1 MSFQNFW
8 MGPNLIDS
16 VKNLIGLVFILFMPY
31 GKMRRIQALE
41 LLMSFFLVIQGKLFY
56 FPRFCFLICKTGSI
70 LLCQR
75 LLNVSL
81 YSFMSSDI
89 IKGALILARCMPVQ
103 NKSYNSQTLLK
114 LTLDELD
121 VNVMTILAKNFL
133 KRELMHI
140 LDFLHLIIILVARMH
155 MRCQT
160 CHLGP

>member
-1 MSFQNFW
+1 
-8 MGPNLIDS
+8 
-16 VKNLIGLVFILFMPY
+16 
-31 GKMRRIQALE
+31 
-41 LLMSFFLVIQGKLFY
+41 
-56 FPRFCFLICKTGSI
+56 
-70 LLCQR
+70 
-75 LLNVSL
+75 
-81 YSFMSSDI
+81 MSSDI

-155 MRCQT
+155 MRC
-160 CHLGP
+160 